1 MTVVS
6 LEDCKAQ
13 ALANVPAVIR
23 DLKRIAGLTDLQIGE
38 AIGLSRSVAQMR
50 VTEISKWSY
59 EELYTLAEWFGL
71 PIDLFFMDPRE
82 ATPRALLEFGFP
94 YRFWD
99 ERGFPDQ
106 AKSSSGWMW
115 ETAGQAV
122 KN

>member
-6 LEDCKAQ
+6 LEDRKAQ

-23 DLKRIAGLTDLQIGE
+23 DLKRIAGVTDSQIGE

-59 EELYTLAEWFGL
+59 EELYALAEWFGL
-71 PIDLFFMDPRE
+71 PIDLFFVDRRD
-82 ATPRALLEFGFP
+82 AIPRALLEFNFP

-99 ERGFPDQ
+99 ERGLSDK
-106 AKSSSGWMW
+106 ASSSLGCMW
-115 ETAGQAV
+115 ETAGQAA
-122 KN
+122 